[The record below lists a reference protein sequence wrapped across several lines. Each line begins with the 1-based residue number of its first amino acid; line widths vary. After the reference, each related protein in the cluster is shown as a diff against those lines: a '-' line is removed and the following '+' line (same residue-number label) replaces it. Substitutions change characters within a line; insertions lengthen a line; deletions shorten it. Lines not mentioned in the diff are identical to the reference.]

1 MVRSSRQGYFYGTL
15 GNSYQQFMG
24 ILFLLGMMLISC
36 GPIRESSKYQFTEGF
51 YTIKSDNRKE
61 RVYVLTGTD
70 SIKVFSTTALNRKVI
85 DTTQQYQII
94 FPPVKP
100 IGFTKTS
107 FARKTLDLDVL
118 TVLFKYRPST
128 ENFPPQFNAT
138 FNGAIY
144 LGYRTDVYQLQYH
157 QTPLHVF
164 KREINHFGY
173 SAGIFTGLGT
183 ARIDEYVTNNAIA
196 IQYDGLVNLSGI
208 AFIAALN
215 KLTAG
220 VTLGVDHLLDKNHA
234 VWVNNGKIWIGLSVG
249 LNLN

>member
-1 MVRSSRQGYFYGTL
+1 MLRSSRHDHFYGKM
-15 GNSYQQFMG
+15 GNSCLQFTG
-24 ILFLLGMMLISC
+24 ILLLLGMLLISC

-51 YTIKSDNRKE
+51 YKIKSAGKKE
-61 RVYVLTGTD
+61 REYVLTGTD
-70 SIKVFSTTALNRKVI
+70 TIKVFSIEALTRNVV
-85 DTTQQYQII
+85 DTTRYSQII
-94 FPPVKP
+94 FPPMKP
-100 IGFTKTS
+100 AGFNKTS
-107 FARKTLDLDVL
+107 FARNTLDLDVL
-118 TVLFKYRPST
+118 TVLFKYRPAT

-138 FNGAIY
+138 FNGAVY

-157 QTPLHVF
+157 KTPLHLF
-164 KREINHFGY
+164 KREINHYGY
-173 SAGIFTGLGT
+173 SAGIFTGFGT
-183 ARIDEYVTNNAIA
+183 ARIDEYVTHNAIA

-220 VTLGVDHLLDKNHA
+220 ITFGIDHLLDKNHS